1 MSSSAGAERHIEG
14 LFLTSLEIIRILAQ
28 RVWLIYNL
36 LRMTFLNFKNP
47 FSKNPRA
54 PQDYLSLTIAPNKV
68 VAIIWNFQGENIG
81 TLSTAE
87 KEFQNADSL
96 IHEAAVAIDNA
107 AEIAKTDVSKVVF
120 GLSQFWFE
128 EEKLKPEASKILK
141 GLTSDLELEAQAF
154 VTLAIAINH
163 MLKVQDA
170 VTPQAILVGH
180 FGNFCEVHLIKNNK
194 VAKTKT
200 IEGEITSHKVINL
213 IEDMK
218 DEHESLPSKIIV
230 FGDSRDSLTSK
241 LSQANWQE
249 IFVHEPKIESIDDE
263 TLGRAVAFAQAA
275 DILGHD
281 PNIHAQKS
289 GSAKNELP
297 ADNFGF
303 VEGEDIL
310 LSHETGG
317 AAQKVQSSR
326 VEKTAVSP
334 TIQDDRDL
342 AVTLHTS
349 DNLEMPMQ
357 DSGGGEARNKRRLPK
372 IALGSLIPKNL
383 SPKKLLIGIAA
394 LVLLFIV
401 GTFVA
406 GQTLTSANVQ
416 VIVNSKSQD
425 FDFTAKVIAEGSNN
439 FDRGEIAGQ
448 PVTGAASGSQ
458 KAVATGSQKSG
469 TVAKGQIKIL
479 NWDKQ
484 GEKTFGAGTE
494 VITKDGL
501 KFKIDGDVNVASRSA
516 TTPGE
521 AKIGAT
527 AADIG
532 PNYNISAGIDLT
544 IVGFDEVF
552 YSGVADTSF
561 TGGDEKQITV
571 ASANDLAK
579 LEKALTD
586 SLTEKAKND
595 LQSKTDGLKI
605 YDESKIVKITK
616 KDFDKKTDE
625 EASLIN
631 LDMSIEF
638 QAIAF
643 DENDLKKYLADLTN
657 KGQNSNI
664 EALPETIELLDI
676 KITRNKDVL
685 TLSGR
690 YEAGLVSKL
699 NIDELKGKVAGKG
712 VKQARETIRQSGDVA
727 DVQVTFSP
735 ALPFVDSI
743 PRDKNKINI
752 KITTN

>member
-1 MSSSAGAERHIEG
+1 MA
-14 LFLTSLEIIRILAQ
+14 
-28 RVWLIYNL
+28 
-36 LRMTFLNFKNP
+36 FLNFKNP
-47 FSKNPRA
+47 FVKKSQTPE
-54 PQDYLSLTIAPNKV
+54 DYLSLTVAPNKV
-68 VAIIWNFQGENIG
+68 VATIWNFQGENIN

-87 KEFQNADSL
+87 KGFQNVDSL
-96 IHEAAVAIDNA
+96 IHEAAIAIDSA
-107 AEIAKTDVSKVVF
+107 AEKAKTDVSKVVF
-120 GLSQFWFE
+120 GLSQFWFTE
-128 EEKLKPEASKILK
+128 DKIKPEAAKILK
-141 GLTSDLELEAQAF
+141 DLSSDLELEAQAY
-154 VTLAIAINH
+154 VTLAISINH
-163 MLKVQDA
+163 MFKVEESI
-170 VTPQAILVGH
+170 TPQAILVGH

-213 IEDMK
+213 IEAMK

-230 FGDSRDSLTSK
+230 FGSDRDSLTAK

-263 TLGRAVAFAQAA
+263 TLGRSVAFAQSA

-281 PNIHAQKS
+281 PNPHAQKPTN
-289 GSAKNELP
+289 AKSEQT

-310 LSHETGG
+310 LS
-317 AAQKVQSSR
+317 QKTDDSERKDQS
-326 VEKTAVSP
+326 VKIEETAVSP

-342 AVTLHTS
+342 AVTFNPS
-349 DNLEMPMQ
+349 DNLEMPMH
-357 DSGGGEARNKRRLPK
+357 DSDRGEARGKRKLPK
-372 IALGSLIPKNL
+372 ISLGSLIPKNL
-383 SPKKLLIGIAA
+383 SPKKLLIGITAFI
-394 LVLLFIV
+394 LLFVV
-401 GTFVA
+401 GIFVA
-406 GQTLTSANVQ
+406 GLTLTSANVQ

-425 FDFTAKVIAEGSNN
+425 FDFTAKVIAGGSNN
-439 FDRGEIAGQ
+439 FDRGEIVGQ
-448 PVTGAASGSQ
+448 LVTGTAEGSQ
-458 KAVATGSQKSG
+458 KAVATGSKKSG
-469 TVAKGQIKIL
+469 TAARGQIKIL

-501 KFKIDGDVNVASRSA
+501 KFKIDSDVSVASRSA

-521 AKIGAT
+521 AKIAAT

-532 PNYNISAGIDLT
+532 PSYNIGAGIDLT

-552 YSGVADTSF
+552 YSGVTDTSF

-571 ASANDLAK
+571 ASADDLAK

-586 SLTEKAKND
+586 SLTEKAKGD
-595 LQSKTDGLKI
+595 LQGKTGGLKI
-605 YDESKIVKITK
+605 YDEGKIVKITK
-616 KDFDKKTDE
+616 KDFDKKADE

-631 LDMSIEF
+631 LDMAIDF

-643 DENDLKKYLADLTN
+643 DENDLKKYLAVVTN
-657 KGQNSNI
+657 KGQSGNT
-664 EALPETIELLDI
+664 EALPETIELLDV
-676 KITRNKDVL
+676 KITRNKDIL

-699 NIDELKGKVAGKG
+699 NIDDLKGKIAGKG
-712 VKQARETIRQSGDVA
+712 VKQAREAIKQSGDVA

-752 KITTN
+752 KITTK